1 MRELLIGRGREG
13 WKADALWHQ
22 VLSDGNQVARQ
33 TLHAWLA
40 DDEKLGYV
48 YRTGKPRSRW
58 VWRLPEGAEF
68 EIPGMD

>member
-1 MRELLIGRGREG
+1 MRIAILEDDPDQLALLQR
-13 WKADALWHQ
+13 
-22 VLSDGNQVARQ
+22 
-33 TLHAWLA
+33 WLA
-40 DDEKLGYV
+40 QDEKLGYV